1 MFDKILCA
9 NRGEIAVRV
18 IRACREMGIKTVAV
32 YSEADKNSLHAALA
46 DECVCVGGPSAS
58 SSYLN
63 QENIISAALA
73 TGARAIHP
81 GYGFLAE
88 NASFARLCEASGIVF
103 IGPDGDTIEKM
114 GNKNNARELM
124 IKAGVPVIPG
134 SGALSDAA
142 EAKAFAESIG
152 YPVLIKASAGG
163 GGKGIRLVGSESE
176 LEDAFINASEEARRA
191 FSDGE
196 VYMEKYL
203 SPVRHIEV
211 QVLADEYGNTVTL
224 GERDCSLQ
232 LNRQKVIE
240 ETPCPVLSEDTRQRM
255 FDAARAAVSAAGYT
269 NAGTVEFLLDGDG
282 NFYFI
287 EMNTRLQVEHAVS
300 EEVSGIDIVKWQ
312 IRIASKLPLSFT
324 QDDVVLRGHSI
335 ECRVNAKSQG
345 QIDFLHLPST
355 TRVHFDSALVQ
366 GERISPLY
374 DSMLGKL
381 VVYAPTRDE
390 AKPKLRLPRLR
401 SRAWKQTSTICIP
414 LFSRM
419 PSNPGNTTPHTSKS
433 SLKNET
439 LRFRASR
446 GNVRHKTERRGSFR

>member
-366 GERISPLY
+366 GERISPLS
-374 DSMLGKL
+374 DSLLGKL

-390 AKPKLRLPRLR
+390 AIR
-401 SRAWKQTSTICIP
+401 
-414 LFSRM
+414 
-419 PSNPGNTTPHTSKS
+419 
-433 SLKNET
+433 
-439 LRFRASR
+439 
-446 GNVRHKTERRGSFR
+446 KTEASLAEVAIQGVETNIDDLHTIIFEDAFQSGEYDTSYLEKLFKK

>member
-390 AKPKLRLPRLR
+390 AIR
-401 SRAWKQTSTICIP
+401 
-414 LFSRM
+414 
-419 PSNPGNTTPHTSKS
+419 
-433 SLKNET
+433 
-439 LRFRASR
+439 
-446 GNVRHKTERRGSFR
+446 KTEASLAEVAIQGVKTNIDDLHTIIFEDAFQSGEYDTSYLEKLFKK

>member
-9 NRGEIAVRV
+9 NRGEIAVRI
-18 IRACREMGIKTVAV
+18 IRACKEMGIKTVAV

-390 AKPKLRLPRLR
+390 AIR
-401 SRAWKQTSTICIP
+401 
-414 LFSRM
+414 
-419 PSNPGNTTPHTSKS
+419 
-433 SLKNET
+433 
-439 LRFRASR
+439 
-446 GNVRHKTERRGSFR
+446 KTEASLAEVAIQGVETNIDDLHTIIFEDAFQSGEYDTSYLEKLFKK

>member
-88 NASFARLCEASGIVF
+88 SASFARLCEASGIVF

-390 AKPKLRLPRLR
+390 AIR
-401 SRAWKQTSTICIP
+401 
-414 LFSRM
+414 
-419 PSNPGNTTPHTSKS
+419 
-433 SLKNET
+433 
-439 LRFRASR
+439 
-446 GNVRHKTERRGSFR
+446 KTEASLAEVAIQGVETNIDDLHTIIFEDAFQSGEYDTSYLEKLFKK

>member
-191 FSDGE
+191 FSDGV

-390 AKPKLRLPRLR
+390 AIR
-401 SRAWKQTSTICIP
+401 
-414 LFSRM
+414 
-419 PSNPGNTTPHTSKS
+419 
-433 SLKNET
+433 
-439 LRFRASR
+439 
-446 GNVRHKTERRGSFR
+446 KTEASLAEVAIQGVETNIDDLHTIIFEDAFQSGEYDTSYLEKLFKK

>member
-211 QVLADEYGNTVTL
+211 QVIADEYGNTVTL

-390 AKPKLRLPRLR
+390 AIR
-401 SRAWKQTSTICIP
+401 
-414 LFSRM
+414 
-419 PSNPGNTTPHTSKS
+419 
-433 SLKNET
+433 
-439 LRFRASR
+439 
-446 GNVRHKTERRGSFR
+446 KTEASLAEVAIQGVETNIDDLHTIIFEDAFQSGEYDTSYLEKLFKK

>member
-73 TGARAIHP
+73 KGARAIHP

-390 AKPKLRLPRLR
+390 AIR
-401 SRAWKQTSTICIP
+401 
-414 LFSRM
+414 
-419 PSNPGNTTPHTSKS
+419 
-433 SLKNET
+433 
-439 LRFRASR
+439 
-446 GNVRHKTERRGSFR
+446 KTEASLAEVAIQGVETNIDDLHTIIFEDAFQSGEYDTSYLEKLFKK

>member
-366 GERISPLY
+366 GEMISPLY

-390 AKPKLRLPRLR
+390 AIR
-401 SRAWKQTSTICIP
+401 
-414 LFSRM
+414 
-419 PSNPGNTTPHTSKS
+419 
-433 SLKNET
+433 
-439 LRFRASR
+439 
-446 GNVRHKTERRGSFR
+446 KTEASLAEVAIQGVETNIDDLHTIIFEDAFQSGEYDTSYLEKLFKK

>member
-46 DECVCVGGPSAS
+46 DECVFVGGPSAS

-390 AKPKLRLPRLR
+390 AIR
-401 SRAWKQTSTICIP
+401 
-414 LFSRM
+414 
-419 PSNPGNTTPHTSKS
+419 
-433 SLKNET
+433 
-439 LRFRASR
+439 
-446 GNVRHKTERRGSFR
+446 KTEASLAEVAIQGVETNIDELHTIIFEDAFQSGEYDTSYLEKLFKK

>member
-1 MFDKILCA
+1 VFDKILCA

-390 AKPKLRLPRLR
+390 AIR
-401 SRAWKQTSTICIP
+401 
-414 LFSRM
+414 
-419 PSNPGNTTPHTSKS
+419 
-433 SLKNET
+433 
-439 LRFRASR
+439 
-446 GNVRHKTERRGSFR
+446 KTEASLAEVAIQGVETNIDDLHTIIFEDAFQSGEYDTSYLEKLFKK

>member
-1 MFDKILCA
+1 VFDKILCA

-390 AKPKLRLPRLR
+390 AIR
-401 SRAWKQTSTICIP
+401 
-414 LFSRM
+414 
-419 PSNPGNTTPHTSKS
+419 
-433 SLKNET
+433 
-439 LRFRASR
+439 
-446 GNVRHKTERRGSFR
+446 KTEASLAEVAIQGVETNIDELHTIIFEDAFQSGEYDTSYLEKLFKK

>member
-324 QDDVVLRGHSI
+324 QDDVVMRGHSI

-390 AKPKLRLPRLR
+390 AIR
-401 SRAWKQTSTICIP
+401 
-414 LFSRM
+414 
-419 PSNPGNTTPHTSKS
+419 
-433 SLKNET
+433 
-439 LRFRASR
+439 
-446 GNVRHKTERRGSFR
+446 KTEASLAEVAIQGVETNIDELHTIIFEDAFQSGEYDTSYLEKLFKK

>member
-81 GYGFLAE
+81 GYGFLAA

-390 AKPKLRLPRLR
+390 AIR
-401 SRAWKQTSTICIP
+401 
-414 LFSRM
+414 
-419 PSNPGNTTPHTSKS
+419 
-433 SLKNET
+433 
-439 LRFRASR
+439 
-446 GNVRHKTERRGSFR
+446 KTEASLAEVAIQGVETNIDDLHTIIFEDAFQSGEYDTSYLEKLFKK

>member
-335 ECRVNAKSQG
+335 ESRVNAKSQG

-390 AKPKLRLPRLR
+390 AIR
-401 SRAWKQTSTICIP
+401 
-414 LFSRM
+414 
-419 PSNPGNTTPHTSKS
+419 
-433 SLKNET
+433 
-439 LRFRASR
+439 
-446 GNVRHKTERRGSFR
+446 KTEASLAEVAIQGVETNIDDLHTIIFEDAFQSGEYDTSYLEKLFKK

>member
-269 NAGTVEFLLDGDG
+269 NAGTVEFLLDGDR

-390 AKPKLRLPRLR
+390 AIR
-401 SRAWKQTSTICIP
+401 
-414 LFSRM
+414 
-419 PSNPGNTTPHTSKS
+419 
-433 SLKNET
+433 
-439 LRFRASR
+439 
-446 GNVRHKTERRGSFR
+446 KTEASLAEVAIQGVETNIDDLHTIIFEDAFQSGEYDTSYLEKLFKK

>member
-390 AKPKLRLPRLR
+390 AIR
-401 SRAWKQTSTICIP
+401 
-414 LFSRM
+414 
-419 PSNPGNTTPHTSKS
+419 
-433 SLKNET
+433 
-439 LRFRASR
+439 
-446 GNVRHKTERRGSFR
+446 KTEASLAEVAIQGVQTNIDDLHTIIFEDAFQSGEYDTSYLEKLFKK

>member
-114 GNKNNARELM
+114 GNKNNARGLM

-390 AKPKLRLPRLR
+390 AIR
-401 SRAWKQTSTICIP
+401 
-414 LFSRM
+414 
-419 PSNPGNTTPHTSKS
+419 
-433 SLKNET
+433 
-439 LRFRASR
+439 
-446 GNVRHKTERRGSFR
+446 KTEASLAEVAIQGVETNIDDLHTIIFEDAFQSGEYDTSYLEKLFKK

>member
-103 IGPDGDTIEKM
+103 IGPDGDIIEKM

-390 AKPKLRLPRLR
+390 AIR
-401 SRAWKQTSTICIP
+401 
-414 LFSRM
+414 
-419 PSNPGNTTPHTSKS
+419 
-433 SLKNET
+433 
-439 LRFRASR
+439 
-446 GNVRHKTERRGSFR
+446 KTEASLAEVAIQGVETNIDDLHTIIFEDAFQSGEYDTSYLEKLFKK

>member
-390 AKPKLRLPRLR
+390 AIRRTEASLAEVAIQGVETNIDDLHTIIFEDAFQSGEYDTSYLEKLF
-401 SRAWKQTSTICIP
+401 K
-414 LFSRM
+414 
-419 PSNPGNTTPHTSKS
+419 K
-433 SLKNET
+433 
-439 LRFRASR
+439 
-446 GNVRHKTERRGSFR
+446 

>member
-46 DECVCVGGPSAS
+46 DECACVGGPSAS

-390 AKPKLRLPRLR
+390 AIR
-401 SRAWKQTSTICIP
+401 
-414 LFSRM
+414 
-419 PSNPGNTTPHTSKS
+419 
-433 SLKNET
+433 
-439 LRFRASR
+439 
-446 GNVRHKTERRGSFR
+446 KTEASLAEVAIQGVETNIDDLHTIIFEDAFQSGEYDTSYLEKLFKK

>member
-203 SPVRHIEV
+203 SHVRHIEV

-390 AKPKLRLPRLR
+390 AIR
-401 SRAWKQTSTICIP
+401 
-414 LFSRM
+414 
-419 PSNPGNTTPHTSKS
+419 
-433 SLKNET
+433 
-439 LRFRASR
+439 
-446 GNVRHKTERRGSFR
+446 KTEASLAEVAIQGVETNIDDLHTIIFEDAFQSGEYDTSYLEKLFKK

>member
-46 DECVCVGGPSAS
+46 DECVCVGGPRAS

-390 AKPKLRLPRLR
+390 AIR
-401 SRAWKQTSTICIP
+401 
-414 LFSRM
+414 
-419 PSNPGNTTPHTSKS
+419 
-433 SLKNET
+433 
-439 LRFRASR
+439 
-446 GNVRHKTERRGSFR
+446 KTEASLAEVAIQGVETNIDELHTIIFEDAFQSGEYDTSYLEKLFKK

>member
-390 AKPKLRLPRLR
+390 AIR
-401 SRAWKQTSTICIP
+401 
-414 LFSRM
+414 
-419 PSNPGNTTPHTSKS
+419 
-433 SLKNET
+433 
-439 LRFRASR
+439 
-446 GNVRHKTERRGSFR
+446 KTEASLAEVAIQGVETNIDDLHTIIFEDAFQSGEYDTSYLEKLFKK

>member
-88 NASFARLCEASGIVF
+88 NASFARLCEASGIVV

-390 AKPKLRLPRLR
+390 AIR
-401 SRAWKQTSTICIP
+401 
-414 LFSRM
+414 
-419 PSNPGNTTPHTSKS
+419 
-433 SLKNET
+433 
-439 LRFRASR
+439 
-446 GNVRHKTERRGSFR
+446 KTEASLAEVAIQGVETNIDDLHTIIFEDAFQPGEYDTPYLEKLFKK

>member
-163 GGKGIRLVGSESE
+163 GGKGIRLVGSEIE

-390 AKPKLRLPRLR
+390 AIR
-401 SRAWKQTSTICIP
+401 
-414 LFSRM
+414 
-419 PSNPGNTTPHTSKS
+419 
-433 SLKNET
+433 
-439 LRFRASR
+439 
-446 GNVRHKTERRGSFR
+446 KTEASLAEVAIQGVQTNIDELHTIIFEDAFQSGEYDTSYLEKLFKK

>member
-240 ETPCPVLSEDTRQRM
+240 ETPCPVLSKDTRQRM

-390 AKPKLRLPRLR
+390 AIR
-401 SRAWKQTSTICIP
+401 
-414 LFSRM
+414 
-419 PSNPGNTTPHTSKS
+419 
-433 SLKNET
+433 
-439 LRFRASR
+439 
-446 GNVRHKTERRGSFR
+446 KTEASLAEVAIQGVETNIDDLHTIIFEDAFQSGEYDTSYLEKLFKK

>member
-88 NASFARLCEASGIVF
+88 NASFARLCEASRIVF

-390 AKPKLRLPRLR
+390 AIR
-401 SRAWKQTSTICIP
+401 
-414 LFSRM
+414 
-419 PSNPGNTTPHTSKS
+419 
-433 SLKNET
+433 
-439 LRFRASR
+439 
-446 GNVRHKTERRGSFR
+446 KTEASLAEVAIQGVETNIDDLHTIIFEDAFQSGEYDTSYLEKLFKK

>member
-255 FDAARAAVSAAGYT
+255 FDAARAAVSAAEYT

-390 AKPKLRLPRLR
+390 AIR
-401 SRAWKQTSTICIP
+401 
-414 LFSRM
+414 
-419 PSNPGNTTPHTSKS
+419 
-433 SLKNET
+433 
-439 LRFRASR
+439 
-446 GNVRHKTERRGSFR
+446 KTEASLAEVAIQGVETNIDELHTIIFEDAFQSGEYDTSYLEKLFKK

>member
-32 YSEADKNSLHAALA
+32 YSEADRNSLHAALA

-255 FDAARAAVSAAGYT
+255 FDAARAAVSAARYT

-390 AKPKLRLPRLR
+390 AIR
-401 SRAWKQTSTICIP
+401 
-414 LFSRM
+414 
-419 PSNPGNTTPHTSKS
+419 
-433 SLKNET
+433 
-439 LRFRASR
+439 
-446 GNVRHKTERRGSFR
+446 KTEASLAEVAIQGVETNIDDLHTIIFEDAFQSGEYDTSYLEKLFKK

>member
-46 DECVCVGGPSAS
+46 DECVCVGGPRAS

-390 AKPKLRLPRLR
+390 AIR
-401 SRAWKQTSTICIP
+401 
-414 LFSRM
+414 
-419 PSNPGNTTPHTSKS
+419 
-433 SLKNET
+433 
-439 LRFRASR
+439 
-446 GNVRHKTERRGSFR
+446 KTEASLAEVAIQGVETNIDDLHTIIFEDAFQSGEYDTSYLEKLFKK

>member
-18 IRACREMGIKTVAV
+18 IRAGREMGIKTVAV

-390 AKPKLRLPRLR
+390 AIR
-401 SRAWKQTSTICIP
+401 
-414 LFSRM
+414 
-419 PSNPGNTTPHTSKS
+419 
-433 SLKNET
+433 
-439 LRFRASR
+439 
-446 GNVRHKTERRGSFR
+446 KTEASLAEVAIQGVETNIDDLHTIIFEDAFQSGEYDTSYLEKLFKK

>member
-32 YSEADKNSLHAALA
+32 YSEADRNSLHAALA

-142 EAKAFAESIG
+142 EAKAFAENIG

-390 AKPKLRLPRLR
+390 AIR
-401 SRAWKQTSTICIP
+401 
-414 LFSRM
+414 
-419 PSNPGNTTPHTSKS
+419 
-433 SLKNET
+433 
-439 LRFRASR
+439 
-446 GNVRHKTERRGSFR
+446 KTEASLAEVAIQGVETNIDELHTIIFEDAFQSGEYDTSYLEKLFKK

>member
-196 VYMEKYL
+196 VYMENYL

-255 FDAARAAVSAAGYT
+255 FAAARAAVSAAGYT

-390 AKPKLRLPRLR
+390 AIR
-401 SRAWKQTSTICIP
+401 
-414 LFSRM
+414 
-419 PSNPGNTTPHTSKS
+419 
-433 SLKNET
+433 
-439 LRFRASR
+439 
-446 GNVRHKTERRGSFR
+446 KTEASLAEVAIQGVETNIDDLHTIIFEDAFQSGEYDTSYLEKLFKK

>member
-88 NASFARLCEASGIVF
+88 NASFARICEASGIVF

-390 AKPKLRLPRLR
+390 AIR
-401 SRAWKQTSTICIP
+401 
-414 LFSRM
+414 
-419 PSNPGNTTPHTSKS
+419 
-433 SLKNET
+433 
-439 LRFRASR
+439 
-446 GNVRHKTERRGSFR
+446 KTEASLAEVAIQGVETNIDELHTIIFEDAFQSGEYDTSYLEKLFKK

>member
-300 EEVSGIDIVKWQ
+300 EEVSGIDIVKSQ

-390 AKPKLRLPRLR
+390 AIR
-401 SRAWKQTSTICIP
+401 
-414 LFSRM
+414 
-419 PSNPGNTTPHTSKS
+419 
-433 SLKNET
+433 
-439 LRFRASR
+439 
-446 GNVRHKTERRGSFR
+446 KTEASLAEVAIQGVETNIDDLHTIIFEDAFQSGEYDTSYLEKLFKK

>member
-73 TGARAIHP
+73 TEARAIHP

-240 ETPCPVLSEDTRQRM
+240 ETPCPVLCEDTRQRM

-390 AKPKLRLPRLR
+390 AIR
-401 SRAWKQTSTICIP
+401 
-414 LFSRM
+414 
-419 PSNPGNTTPHTSKS
+419 
-433 SLKNET
+433 
-439 LRFRASR
+439 
-446 GNVRHKTERRGSFR
+446 KTEASLAEVAIQGVETNIDDLHTIIFEDAFQSGEYDTSYLEKLFKK

>member
-381 VVYAPTRDE
+381 VVYASTRDE
-390 AKPKLRLPRLR
+390 AIR
-401 SRAWKQTSTICIP
+401 
-414 LFSRM
+414 
-419 PSNPGNTTPHTSKS
+419 
-433 SLKNET
+433 
-439 LRFRASR
+439 
-446 GNVRHKTERRGSFR
+446 KTEASLAEVAIQGVETNIDDLHTIIFEDAFQSGEYDTSYLEKLFKK

>member
-224 GERDCSLQ
+224 GDRDCSLQ

-390 AKPKLRLPRLR
+390 AIR
-401 SRAWKQTSTICIP
+401 
-414 LFSRM
+414 
-419 PSNPGNTTPHTSKS
+419 
-433 SLKNET
+433 
-439 LRFRASR
+439 
-446 GNVRHKTERRGSFR
+446 KTEASLAEVAIQGVETNIDDLHTIIFEDAFQSGEYDTSYLEKLFKK

>member
-18 IRACREMGIKTVAV
+18 IRACREMGIKIVAV

-390 AKPKLRLPRLR
+390 AIR
-401 SRAWKQTSTICIP
+401 
-414 LFSRM
+414 
-419 PSNPGNTTPHTSKS
+419 
-433 SLKNET
+433 
-439 LRFRASR
+439 
-446 GNVRHKTERRGSFR
+446 KTEASLAEVAIQGVETNIDDLHTIIFEDAFQSGEYDTSYLEKLFKK